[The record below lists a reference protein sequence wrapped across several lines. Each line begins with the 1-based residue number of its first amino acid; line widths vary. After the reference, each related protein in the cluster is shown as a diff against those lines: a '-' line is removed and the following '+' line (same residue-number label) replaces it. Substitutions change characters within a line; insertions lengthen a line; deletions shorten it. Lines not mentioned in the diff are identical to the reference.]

1 MTLFVLETPGAGTE
15 GQVRCLLSQTVEVP
29 MAIRLAVTAT
39 GLRVRFTG
47 PDQVAACSRGLDVP
61 FPRIIGSRVM
71 TRRDAIASSPRLP
84 CPGAWWPG
92 RFRTG
97 SWGIGERRQLWGV
110 RRSTYVVV
118 VYLSGRPFHRVVLD
132 VGDPRGAQR
141 DIEAA
146 LLESKRT
153 GPRQS
158 LRGLLA
164 DHDDVSRD

>member
-1 MTLFVLETPGAGTE
+1 
-15 GQVRCLLSQTVEVP
+15 
-29 MAIRLAVTAT
+29 MATSLAVTPT

-47 PDQVAACSRGLDVP
+47 PDRVAACSRGLHVP

-71 TRRDAIASSPRLP
+71 TRRDAVASSPHLP

-92 RFRTG
+92 ALRVG
-97 SWGIGERRQLWGV
+97 AWGIGERRQLWAV

-132 VGDPRGAQR
+132 VEDPRGVHRA
-141 DIEAA
+141 IEAA

-153 GPRQS
+153 SARES
-158 LRGLLA
+158 LRDLLA
-164 DHDDVSRD
+164 ARDDVPRE